1 MAVYVD
7 FKSALL
13 YPWTS
18 KMRVQGDHQETD
30 FTSRRAKRPREVLGT
45 FLRPLGA
52 FALALGLLTSSGC
65 AKRLVLTPDQ
75 FERIDKQ
82 EQATEALRVYVSK
95 RLIVVYE
102 ADDRDATFEVDRTI
116 NTSQDRNLLRVIIS
130 RGTMGQIIDT
140 EDRNGSPLLWV
151 TFSARCKEKDCAYG
165 FVQTEDGVFRLTVV
179 PERDGYREPKVYFR
193 SEPKKA
199 MALGKLKSLAEKNS
213 VYVFKK
219 KNGKV
224 RTIDLIVKQR
234 TDNDRQVDTIRDG
247 GVR

>member
-1 MAVYVD
+1 MARHVD
-7 FKSALL
+7 FNHGLL

-18 KMRVQGDHQETD
+18 KMRVQGDHQ
-30 FTSRRAKRPREVLGT
+30 AKFRGKFLG
-45 FLRPLGA
+45 PLGA
-52 FALALGLLTSSGC
+52 LALSLGLMTSSGC
-65 AKRLVLTPDQ
+65 AKRLVLTPGQ

-102 ADDRDATFEVDRTI
+102 ADERDAKFEVDRTI

-130 RGTMGQIIDT
+130 RSTMGQIIDT
-140 EDRNGSPLLWV
+140 EDRNGAPLLWV
-151 TFSARCKEKDCAYG
+151 TFSARCKDKDCAYG

-179 PERDGYREPKVYFR
+179 PEREGYLAPKVYFR
-193 SEPKKA
+193 SEPKKQ

-213 VYVFKK
+213 VFVFKK